1 MGEVRSM
8 AIDIE
13 TFSDVDLLKCGVYAY
28 SDSPAF
34 AILLFAYCFDDGE
47 IEIIDLANGEELPSG
62 VVEALIDENVIK
74 TAFNANF
81 ERVCLSK
88 HLGIKLSAKSWHC
101 TAVQASML
109 ALPLSLSGV
118 GSVLGLSKQK
128 MEEGKELLR
137 YFCMPCKPTKTNQGR
152 ERNLPHHDIDKWERF
167 KNYCIRDVDVEKQI
181 RGKLCKYPISEQEL
195 LFYQLDQE
203 INDRGVL
210 VDKTLVKQA
219 IICDLLHKEVVTN
232 KAYEI
237 TGLENPNSVAQL
249 KTWFAGHGLMIESL
263 SKAVVADLM
272 KEADGEV
279 FEALRLRLL
288 MAKTSVK
295 KYEAIKRSL
304 CTDKRVHGLLQFYGA
319 NRSGRWAGRLLQVQ
333 NLPKNHIADLEVAR
347 ELVKKGCFEA
357 IEILYDT
364 TPGVLSELIRTALVP
379 KQGCKFFVADFSAI
393 EARVLA
399 WLAGEKWRLDVFLT
413 HGKIYEASA
422 SAMFGVPIEEI
433 GKGSELRQKG
443 KVSELACIAGGSLVL
458 TNEGLVPIEDVTT
471 DHLLWDGEEWV
482 RHEGVVYKGEREVIY
497 YDGLRATKDHLVWV
511 QGKEKPIYF
520 GESAKGREHLIRTGN
535 GGNAVWVGENH
546 LSGKEMEQSKKS
558 LLCFYAMHRLW
569 KSAMARIKQFKR
581 WEIKGMSK
589 LFTAKENSKVVRS
602 KINCSKAK
610 MRKSEHQKLRGL
622 RREGHSI
629 LLFFSIRSRAMAIGK
644 RRQCK
649 SGVGVGPN
657 QQRWELRA
665 GQSSFC
671 QPSSKS
677 SQSKK
682 KCIALFSSRG
692 VALCKN
698 CSDKDVIRWHDQRA
712 NTGECKGKCEIKE
725 EAVAI
730 DRGKVRVYD
739 IRNAGK
745 RHRFTVSGVLVHNCG
760 YGGSVGALKAMGG
773 VEMGLSEIDMSKL
786 ISDWRNA
793 NPHITAFWWAVD
805 KAAVQAVK
813 EKKKTKVGRITFYY
827 TSGILFITLP
837 SGRKLSYIKPRLA
850 VNRYGKDALTYEG
863 IGENKRWERIDT
875 YGPKLVE
882 NIVQAA
888 SRDILAES
896 MIRLRDAGFDIVFH
910 VHDEAVMEVPKGS
923 ASIEEVC
930 DLMAIP
936 PTWADGLP
944 LRADGYICD
953 FYKKD

>member
-28 SDSPAF
+28 SDSSNF
-34 AILLFAYCFDDGE
+34 AIMLFAYCFDDGE
-47 IEIIDLANGEELPSG
+47 TKIIDLANGEELPSG
-62 VVEALIDENVIK
+62 VVEALLDRNVIK

-88 HLGIKLSAKSWHC
+88 HLGIKLSAKAWHC

-109 ALPLSLSGV
+109 ALPLSLGGV

-128 MEEGKELLR
+128 MEEGKELIR

-152 ERNLPHHDIDKWERF
+152 ERNLPHHDMDKWERF

-181 RGKLCKYPISEQEL
+181 REKLCKYPIPQQEL

-210 VDKTLVKQA
+210 VDKTLVEKA

-304 CTDKRVHGLLQFYGA
+304 CTDGRVHGLLQFYGA

-399 WLAGEKWRLDVFLT
+399 WLAGEKWRIDVFLT

-422 SAMFGVPIEEI
+422 SAMFGVPLEEI

-443 KVSELACIAGGSLVL
+443 KVSELA
-458 TNEGLVPIEDVTT
+458 
-471 DHLLWDGEEWV
+471 
-482 RHEGVVYKGEREVIY
+482 
-497 YDGLRATKDHLVWV
+497 
-511 QGKEKPIYF
+511 
-520 GESAKGREHLIRTGN
+520 
-535 GGNAVWVGENH
+535 
-546 LSGKEMEQSKKS
+546 
-558 LLCFYAMHRLW
+558 
-569 KSAMARIKQFKR
+569 
-581 WEIKGMSK
+581 
-589 LFTAKENSKVVRS
+589 
-602 KINCSKAK
+602 
-610 MRKSEHQKLRGL
+610 
-622 RREGHSI
+622 
-629 LLFFSIRSRAMAIGK
+629 
-644 RRQCK
+644 
-649 SGVGVGPN
+649 
-657 QQRWELRA
+657 
-665 GQSSFC
+665 
-671 QPSSKS
+671 
-677 SQSKK
+677 
-682 KCIALFSSRG
+682 
-692 VALCKN
+692 
-698 CSDKDVIRWHDQRA
+698 
-712 NTGECKGKCEIKE
+712 
-725 EAVAI
+725 
-730 DRGKVRVYD
+730 
-739 IRNAGK
+739 
-745 RHRFTVSGVLVHNCG
+745 CG

-827 TSGILFITLP
+827 TAGILFITLP

-888 SRDILAES
+888 SRDILAEA

>member
-28 SDSPAF
+28 SDSSSF

-47 IEIIDLANGEELPSG
+47 TKIIDLANGEELPSG
-62 VVEALIDENVIK
+62 VVEALFDENVIK

-88 HLGIKLSAKSWHC
+88 HLGIKLSANAWHC
-101 TAVQASML
+101 TSVQASML

-128 MEEGKELLR
+128 MEEGKELIR

-152 ERNLPHHDIDKWERF
+152 ERNLPHHDIGKWERF

-181 RGKLCKYPISEQEL
+181 REKLCKYPISQQEL

-210 VDKTLVKQA
+210 VDKTLVEQA
-219 IICDLLHKEVVTN
+219 ITCDLLHKEVVTN
-232 KAYEI
+232 KAYEV
-237 TGLENPNSVAQL
+237 TGLENPNSVSQL
-249 KTWFAGHGLMIESL
+249 KSWFAEHGLTIESL

-279 FEALRLRLL
+279 FEALKLRLL

-295 KYEAIKRSL
+295 KYEAIRRSL
-304 CTDKRVHGLLQFYGA
+304 CNDGRVHGLLQFYGA

-364 TPGVLSELIRTALVP
+364 TPGALSELIRTALVP
-379 KQGCKFFVADFSAI
+379 KQGYKFFVADFSAI

-443 KVSELACIAGGSLVL
+443 KVSELAC
-458 TNEGLVPIEDVTT
+458 
-471 DHLLWDGEEWV
+471 
-482 RHEGVVYKGEREVIY
+482 
-497 YDGLRATKDHLVWV
+497 
-511 QGKEKPIYF
+511 
-520 GESAKGREHLIRTGN
+520 
-535 GGNAVWVGENH
+535 
-546 LSGKEMEQSKKS
+546 
-558 LLCFYAMHRLW
+558 
-569 KSAMARIKQFKR
+569 
-581 WEIKGMSK
+581 
-589 LFTAKENSKVVRS
+589 
-602 KINCSKAK
+602 
-610 MRKSEHQKLRGL
+610 
-622 RREGHSI
+622 
-629 LLFFSIRSRAMAIGK
+629 
-644 RRQCK
+644 
-649 SGVGVGPN
+649 
-657 QQRWELRA
+657 
-665 GQSSFC
+665 
-671 QPSSKS
+671 
-677 SQSKK
+677 
-682 KCIALFSSRG
+682 
-692 VALCKN
+692 
-698 CSDKDVIRWHDQRA
+698 
-712 NTGECKGKCEIKE
+712 
-725 EAVAI
+725 
-730 DRGKVRVYD
+730 
-739 IRNAGK
+739 
-745 RHRFTVSGVLVHNCG
+745 G

-773 VEMGLSEIDMSKL
+773 IEMGLSEIDMSKL

-813 EKKKTKVGRITFYY
+813 EKKKTKVGRITFQYK
-827 TSGILFITLP
+827 SGILFITLP

-896 MIRLRDAGFDIVFH
+896 MLRLRDAGFDIVFH

-923 ASIEEVC
+923 ASIEDVC